1 MKNRNKGFTLVEL
14 VIIIAILAILIG
26 VLAPTYTKYIEKS
39 RESTDLANVRTAYDK
54 VVMETGIEGNEDV
67 KEIVHLKQKIDKWQS
82 SDTVTIAGISHS
94 NDDPDTVNWK
104 GYPVADGICEV
115 SMNPETGI
123 LFDWKTGKGDS
134 VENDEVKEYWFNLE
148 ENFDRVL
155 QESNALNGVTGIFE
169 IDSRCQKST
178 MVPRIEMKMAS
189 DSLLKKGTWAY
200 YGRAK
205 DARKRALLWTSVN
218 TDVVGANQKIPVIV
232 CTADNKYY
240 VAEST
245 TAKRTGYGPDYV
257 AIAAQMSTD
266 TAKKELD
273 ETAVKYDSLQAAY
286 DAYKKLL
293 TDGKYKQ
300 YKNSLDFNIHW

>member
-67 KEIVHLKQKIDKWQS
+67 KEIVH
-82 SDTVTIAGISHS
+82 S
-94 NDDPDTVNWK
+94 NDDPDTDNWK
-104 GYPVADGICEV
+104 GYPVAGGICEV

-257 AIAAQMSTD
+257 AIAAQMSTG
-266 TAKKELD
+266 TAKKELA

>member
-1 MKNRNKGFTLVEL
+1 MAVFR
-14 VIIIAILAILIG
+14 
-26 VLAPTYTKYIEKS
+26 Y
-39 RESTDLANVRTAYDK
+39 
-54 VVMETGIEGNEDV
+54 
-67 KEIVHLKQKIDKWQS
+67 
-82 SDTVTIAGISHS
+82 
-94 NDDPDTVNWK
+94 
-104 GYPVADGICEV
+104 
-115 SMNPETGI
+115 
-123 LFDWKTGKGDS
+123 GDNCR
-134 VENDEVKEYWFNLE
+134 NDEVKEYWFNLE

-257 AIAAQMSTD
+257 AIAAQMSTG
-266 TAKKELD
+266 TAKKELA

>member
-1 MKNRNKGFTLVEL
+1 
-14 VIIIAILAILIG
+14 
-26 VLAPTYTKYIEKS
+26 
-39 RESTDLANVRTAYDK
+39 
-54 VVMETGIEGNEDV
+54 METGIEGNEDV

-257 AIAAQMSTD
+257 AIAAQMSTG

>member
-26 VLAPTYTKYIEKS
+26 VVAPTYTKYIEKS

-67 KEIVHLKQKIDKWQS
+67 KEIVHLKQKIAKWQS
-82 SDTVTIAGISHS
+82 SDTVTIAGITHS
-94 NDDPDTVNWK
+94 NSDPDTVNWK

-134 VENDEVKEYWFNLE
+134 VENDEVKEYWFNPE

-178 MVPRIEMKMAS
+178 MVPRIETKMAS

-200 YGRAK
+200 YGK
-205 DARKRALLWTSVN
+205 VLCSGLLLIQMLSV
-218 TDVVGANQKIPVIV
+218 
-232 CTADNKYY
+232 
-240 VAEST
+240 
-245 TAKRTGYGPDYV
+245 RTRRF
-257 AIAAQMSTD
+257 
-266 TAKKELD
+266 L
-273 ETAVKYDSLQAAY
+273 
-286 DAYKKLL
+286 
-293 TDGKYKQ
+293 
-300 YKNSLDFNIHW
+300 

>member
-1 MKNRNKGFTLVEL
+1 
-14 VIIIAILAILIG
+14 
-26 VLAPTYTKYIEKS
+26 
-39 RESTDLANVRTAYDK
+39 
-54 VVMETGIEGNEDV
+54 METGIEGNEDV

-82 SDTVTIAGISHS
+82 SDTVTIAGITHS
-94 NDDPDTVNWK
+94 NSDPDTVNWK

-257 AIAAQMSTD
+257 AIAAQMSTG
-266 TAKKELD
+266 TAKKELA

-293 TDGKYKQ
+293 TDGKYK
-300 YKNSLDFNIHW
+300 

>member
-54 VVMETGIEGNEDV
+54 VVMETGKEGNEDV

-94 NDDPDTVNWK
+94 NDDPDTDNWK
-104 GYPVADGICEV
+104 GYPVAGGICEV

-169 IDSRCQKST
+169 IDSRCQKS
-178 MVPRIEMKMAS
+178 PRILPRRCFLVEQV
-189 DSLLKKGTWAY
+189 
-200 YGRAK
+200 R
-205 DARKRALLWTSVN
+205 SVFHR
-218 TDVVGANQKIPVIV
+218 
-232 CTADNKYY
+232 
-240 VAEST
+240 S
-245 TAKRTGYGPDYV
+245 
-257 AIAAQMSTD
+257 
-266 TAKKELD
+266 
-273 ETAVKYDSLQAAY
+273 
-286 DAYKKLL
+286 
-293 TDGKYKQ
+293 
-300 YKNSLDFNIHW
+300 

>member
-1 MKNRNKGFTLVEL
+1 
-14 VIIIAILAILIG
+14 
-26 VLAPTYTKYIEKS
+26 
-39 RESTDLANVRTAYDK
+39 
-54 VVMETGIEGNEDV
+54 
-67 KEIVHLKQKIDKWQS
+67 
-82 SDTVTIAGISHS
+82 
-94 NDDPDTVNWK
+94 
-104 GYPVADGICEV
+104 
-115 SMNPETGI
+115 MNPETGI

-134 VENDEVKEYWFNLE
+134 VENDEVKEYWFNPE

-169 IDSRCQKST
+169 IDSRCPKST
-178 MVPRIEMKMAS
+178 MVPRIETKMAS

-200 YGRAK
+200 YGKAK

-257 AIAAQMSTD
+257 AIAAQMSTG